1 MIGLKQ
7 RYLKLSFMNITDLI
21 KVRRVIN
28 ASVKKNRENAKTNTY
43 YSEMLTNVL
52 SGNNADFDSKR
63 QSDQMESI
71 IDIR

>member
-28 ASVKKNRENAKTNTY
+28 ASVKKNQENAKTNTY

-52 SGNNADFDSKR
+52 AGNNADFDSKR